1 MAAQLDTPG
10 IDLPAAERRGQKPR
24 GMGKIWG
31 EVSKNPIFFSR
42 WHSNQL
48 VGAGPV
54 VFQLK
59 KVLHRKLGGGFKYFL
74 FSPLFRED
82 FQFD

>member
-1 MAAQLDTPG
+1 MVNKPL
-10 IDLPAAERRGQKPR
+10 ILPNF
-24 GMGKIWG
+24 W
-31 EVSKNPIFFSR
+31 

-74 FSPLFRED
+74 FSPLLGEMIPID
-82 FQFD
+82 